1 MEILGIIVT
10 NHGRTGFSKA
20 AKEHNYDKK
29 TTVIRRV
36 VIFILEQQQKNTVKK
51 PKHTVEAIQIQNY
64 KYIYNCGWRYQQNNQ
79 RHYQRKQERY

>member
-36 VIFILEQQQKNTVKK
+36 VIFILEQQQKN
-51 PKHTVEAIQIQNY
+51 
-64 KYIYNCGWRYQQNNQ
+64 
-79 RHYQRKQERY
+79 